1 MLSDRAQILLKTLVE
16 RYIAEGQ
23 PVGSKALS
31 HYSGLDISSAT
42 IRNVMVDL
50 EQLGFVASP
59 HTSAGRIPTSL
70 GYRFFVD
77 SLLSVQQLHAD
88 KLQPLSNGL
97 PVDNPQRTITAAS
110 QLLSQ
115 LTHFAGV
122 VLTPRRQDV
131 LLKHIEF
138 LPLSDR
144 RVLLILVTSDG
155 DVQNRIIQTN
165 SLFSQSE
172 LSEAANFLNAHCT
185 GRTWHNLR
193 QVVENEV
200 RAVKGELAAL
210 LNTAVVYSQDVLSG
224 DTENLV
230 ISGER
235 NLLDSDD
242 LAANMGRLRQLF
254 ELFERKTALL
264 QLMEAGN
271 RAEGVK
277 IFIGGES
284 GLAPLDDCSII
295 TAPYHAN
302 GEVIGTLGVIG
313 PTRMAY
319 ELIIPIVDVTARLL
333 SSALSQ

>member
-16 RYIAEGQ
+16 RYIADGQ

-42 IRNVMVDL
+42 IRNVMSIWNNSALWPAHILRPGV
-50 EQLGFVASP
+50 SP
-59 HTSAGRIPTSL
+59 RRWVIA
-70 GYRFFVD
+70 FFVD
-77 SLLSVQQLHAD
+77 SLLSVQQLQAD

-165 SLFSQSE
+165 TLFSQSE
-172 LSEAANFLNAHCT
+172 LSEAANFLNAHCA

-319 ELIIPIVDVTARLL
+319 ERIIPIVDVTARLL

>member
-1 MLSDRAQILLKTLVE
+1 M
-16 RYIAEGQ
+16 
-23 PVGSKALS
+23 
-31 HYSGLDISSAT
+31 
-42 IRNVMVDL
+42 
-50 EQLGFVASP
+50 
-59 HTSAGRIPTSL
+59 
-70 GYRFFVD
+70 
-77 SLLSVQQLHAD
+77 SVQQLQAD

-165 SLFSQSE
+165 TLFSQSE
-172 LSEAANFLNAHCT
+172 LSEAANFLNAHCA

-319 ELIIPIVDVTARLL
+319 ERIIPIVDVTARLL

>member
-16 RYIAEGQ
+16 RYIADGQ

-319 ELIIPIVDVTARLL
+319 ERIIPIVDVTARLL